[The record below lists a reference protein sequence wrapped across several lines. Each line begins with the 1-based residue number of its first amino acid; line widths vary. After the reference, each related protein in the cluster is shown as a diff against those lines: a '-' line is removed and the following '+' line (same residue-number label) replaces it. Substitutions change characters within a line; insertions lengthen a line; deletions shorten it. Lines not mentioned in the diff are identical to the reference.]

1 MARRVRRKGKPR
13 PASRY
18 TGLINY
24 PTSSRFSRSC
34 EETGWNLGTPFK
46 RFPSPS
52 TFVSRSE
59 YDRLFRRAIFTG
71 GREIVVNSPPPWKP
85 VPSELDP
92 SSGDASFFFFAF
104 SFHDDEPIE
113 AEFKNRAYSLDW
125 CLRSIYKLDITRFS
139 ALQFLF
145 EDKDPYSVS
154 YPRFSSSPRP
164 RHVLFGAVG
173 ADVGVT
179 TCPPSRWHP
188 KRWNFARY
196 SARLNFATRAFRPR
210 REILGNVFRSRGIPG
225 TVLTLPPTRDYF
237 NPGRWLHRNL
247 GRDDQL

>member
-71 GREIVVNSPPPWKP
+71 GREIVANSPPPWKP

-92 SSGDASFFFFAF
+92 SSGDASFFFFFSLFLSTTTSRSKQSLRIALIHLIGVCDRYINWILHAF
-104 SFHDDEPIE
+104 PLYNF
-113 AEFKNRAYSLDW
+113 Y
-125 CLRSIYKLDITRFS
+125 LRIKTRLLS
-139 ALQFLF
+139 AFFLF
-145 EDKDPYSVS
+145 TAPK
-154 YPRFSSSPRP
+154 
-164 RHVLFGAVG
+164 
-173 ADVGVT
+173 
-179 TCPPSRWHP
+179 TCVVWGSGRRCGRDHLPALPLAP
-188 KRWNFARY
+188 QA
-196 SARLNFATRAFRPR
+196 LEFRP
-210 REILGNVFRSRGIPG
+210 VFRQ
-225 TVLTLPPTRDYF
+225 T
-237 NPGRWLHRNL
+237 
-247 GRDDQL
+247 

>member
-71 GREIVVNSPPPWKP
+71 GREIVANSPPPWKP

-92 SSGDASFFFFAF
+92 SSGDASFFFSLFLSTTTSRSKQSLRIALIHLIGVCDRYINWILHAF
-104 SFHDDEPIE
+104 PLYNFYLRI
-113 AEFKNRAYSLDW
+113 KTRRA
-125 CLRSIYKLDITRFS
+125 F
-139 ALQFLF
+139 
-145 EDKDPYSVS
+145 S
-154 YPRFSSSPRP
+154 YPRFPSSPRP
-164 RHVLFGAVG
+164 KHVLFGAVG

>member
-1 MARRVRRKGKPR
+1 M
-13 PASRY
+13 
-18 TGLINY
+18 
-24 PTSSRFSRSC
+24 
-34 EETGWNLGTPFK
+34 
-46 RFPSPS
+46 
-52 TFVSRSE
+52 
-59 YDRLFRRAIFTG
+59 
-71 GREIVVNSPPPWKP
+71 
-85 VPSELDP
+85 
-92 SSGDASFFFFAF
+92 
-104 SFHDDEPIE
+104 
-113 AEFKNRAYSLDW
+113 
-125 CLRSIYKLDITRFS
+125 
-139 ALQFLF
+139 
-145 EDKDPYSVS
+145 
-154 YPRFSSSPRP
+154 
-164 RHVLFGAVG
+164 LFGAVG

>member
-1 MARRVRRKGKPR
+1 M
-13 PASRY
+13 
-18 TGLINY
+18 
-24 PTSSRFSRSC
+24 
-34 EETGWNLGTPFK
+34 
-46 RFPSPS
+46 
-52 TFVSRSE
+52 
-59 YDRLFRRAIFTG
+59 RL
-71 GREIVVNSPPPWKP
+71 
-85 VPSELDP
+85 
-92 SSGDASFFFFAF
+92 FFFFAF

-154 YPRFSSSPRP
+154 YPRFPSSPRP